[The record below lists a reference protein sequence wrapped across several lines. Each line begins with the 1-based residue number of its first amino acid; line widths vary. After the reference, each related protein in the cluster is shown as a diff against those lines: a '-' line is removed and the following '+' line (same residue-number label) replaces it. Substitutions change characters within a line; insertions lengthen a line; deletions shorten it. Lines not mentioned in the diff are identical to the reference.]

1 MSNTQVTLGDI
12 TFAYLEVPESIP
24 FGGEQRTTVHELVG
38 GVRVVD
44 AMGPSDMPLEWSGL
58 FLGDTALARARY
70 LDTQRKLGN
79 ALLLSW
85 SELRYRVVI
94 ESFQA
99 NFERAYQIPYR
110 ISCVVVEDQTSP
122 VTSVAAA
129 SIDDL
134 MSGDMDAVNGFGSSI
149 GDGTLSGLIGTL
161 NTAITSVSSFANA
174 AQSTINSVLTPI
186 QAVQSR
192 VSLLI
197 ASAGNTIQNVST
209 LGGVLPATPVAQA
222 ASKLAGQAAAFTT
235 LPQLYGLQSVL
246 GRMNANLG
254 SVAGASSTQT
264 VAGGNLQRIA
274 ADTYGDASAWT
285 GIAKANGLSDPQ
297 LVGVQDLRVPLVPDN
312 TGGVLG
318 VQ

>member
-1 MSNTQVTLGDI
+1 MSNTVVTLGDL
-12 TFAYLEVPESIP
+12 TFAYMEVPESIP
-24 FGGEQRTTVHELVG
+24 FGGEQRLAVQELVG

-70 LDTQRKLGN
+70 LDTQRKLGKP
-79 ALLLSW
+79 LLLSW
-85 SELRYRVVI
+85 SELRYNVVVA
-94 ESFQA
+94 SFTA
-99 NFERAYQIPYR
+99 NFEFKYKIPYR
-110 ISCVVVEDQTSP
+110 ISCVVVDDQTSP
-122 VTSVAAA
+122 VTTVAQA

-134 MSGDMDAVNGFGSSI
+134 MTSDMSTANGLGSLI
-149 GDGTLSGLIGTL
+149 GDGPLSGLLGTL
-161 NTAITSVSSFANA
+161 NTAITSVSSFASA
-174 AQSTINSVLTPI
+174 AQSTINGVLAPI

-209 LGGVLPATPVAQA
+209 LGGILPNTPIAQA

-235 LPQLYGLQSVL
+235 LPQLYGLQSLL
-246 GRMNANLG
+246 GRMNGNLG
-254 SVAGASSTQT
+254 SVAGTSSSRT

-274 ADTYGDASAWT
+274 ADVYGDASAWT

-297 LVGVQDLRVPLVPDN
+297 VTGVADLRIPAVPDL